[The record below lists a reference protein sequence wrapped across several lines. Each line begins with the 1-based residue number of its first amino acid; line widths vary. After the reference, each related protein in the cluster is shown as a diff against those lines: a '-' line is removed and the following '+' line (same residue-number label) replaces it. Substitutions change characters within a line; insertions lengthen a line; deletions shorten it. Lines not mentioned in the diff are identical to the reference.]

1 MDETKYFEKIAE
13 YKLLAKHEV
22 GQNFLID
29 SETSKRIVD
38 LAEIN
43 AEDRVLEIGSGAGSL
58 SFFIEK
64 TPAKATLIDI
74 DEGLVQKLLEDFK
87 DSNHMTPTIGNAM
100 KYDYEPFTKII
111 SNLPYYI
118 TSAILERI
126 LLNAKNLKT
135 GVFMVQ
141 KEVVARLRAPLG
153 SEDYGPLGLLID
165 YRCDFKKGFNVSRTS
180 FVPAPHVES
189 SVFVLKTKED
199 RDIEAANK
207 LYALSS
213 ALFLHKRKTVLN
225 NLAGYLKDAEKAKEA
240 LNKANIAPNK
250 RPQEITLASYLALL
264 DVLAK

>member
-1 MDETKYFEKIAE
+1 MDESKYFEKIAE

-29 SETSKRIVD
+29 TDAAKHIVD

-43 AEDRVLEIGSGAGSL
+43 SDDKVLEIGSGAGSL
-58 SFFIEK
+58 SFFIEQ
-64 TPAKATLIDI
+64 TDADATLIDI

-87 DSNHMTPTIGNAM
+87 DSTHMKPTIGNAV

-118 TSAILERI
+118 TSSILERI

-141 KEVVARLRAPLG
+141 KEVVSRLRAPVG
-153 SEDYGPLGLLID
+153 SEDYGPLGLLIS
-165 YRCDFKKGFNVSRTS
+165 YRCDFVKGFNVPRTS

-189 SVFVLKTKED
+189 SVFVLKTKEG
-199 RDIEAANK
+199 RDIETANR
-207 LYALSS
+207 LYSLAS

-225 NLAGYLKDAEKAKEA
+225 NLTGYLKDSEKAKTILETA
-240 LNKANIAPNK
+240 KITPNK
-250 RPQEITLASYLALL
+250 RPQELKLESYLALL
-264 DVLAK
+264 EALN

>member
-1 MDETKYFEKIAE
+1 MDETKYFERIAE

-29 SETSKRIVD
+29 TDAAKHIVD

-43 AEDRVLEIGSGAGSL
+43 AEDKVLEIGSGAGSL
-58 SFFIEK
+58 SFYIEQ
-64 TPAKATLIDI
+64 TPADATLIDI

-87 DSNHMTPTIGNAM
+87 DSTHMKPTIGNAV

-141 KEVVARLRAPLG
+141 KEVVSRLRAPVG
-153 SEDYGPLGLLID
+153 SEDYGPLGLLIA
-165 YRCDFKKGFNVSRTS
+165 YRCDFIKGFNVPRTS

-189 SVFVLKTKED
+189 SVFVLKAKECM
-199 RDIEAANK
+199 DIETANK
-207 LYALSS
+207 LYVLAS
-213 ALFLHKRKTVLN
+213 ALFLHKRKTILN
-225 NLAGYLKDAEKAKEA
+225 NLTNHLKDGAKAKEV
-240 LNKANIAPNK
+240 LEKANILPTK
-250 RPQEITLASYLALL
+250 RPQELKLESYLAILEAL
-264 DVLAK
+264 N

>member
-1 MDETKYFEKIAE
+1 MDESKYFERIAE

-29 SETSKRIVD
+29 TDAAKHIVE

-43 AEDRVLEIGSGAGSL
+43 ENDNVLEIGSGAGSL
-58 SFFIEK
+58 SFFIEQ

-87 DSNHMTPTIGNAM
+87 DSNHMKPTIGNAM

-126 LLNAKNLKT
+126 LLNARNLQI

-141 KEVVARLRAPLG
+141 KEVVSRLRAPVG
-153 SEDYGPLGLLID
+153 SEDYGPLGLLIA
-165 YRCDFKKGFNVSRTS
+165 YRCDFLRGFNVPRTS

-189 SVFVLKTKED
+189 SVFVLKAKENVD
-199 RDIEAANK
+199 MEIANK
-207 LYALSS
+207 LYALANS
-213 ALFLHKRKTVLN
+213 LFLHKRKTILN
-225 NLAGYLKDAEKAKEA
+225 NLTNYLKDADKAKEA
-240 LNKANIAPNK
+240 LEKANIQPNK
-250 RPQEITLASYLALL
+250 RPQELKLEAYLALL
-264 DVLAK
+264 NALN